1 MDFPIKLVASGI
13 AAVIILIMAAVF
25 WPLVSV
31 PAGHVGVV
39 MLFGQV
45 QDAVLAPGMHVVN
58 PMAHVIDM
66 DVRQYQYPIE
76 GEVGTKDLQSVH
88 GKVIVN
94 YHPTPELMG
103 RLYSNFGAKY
113 DEIIIAPA
121 VQDRMKSVTPHYNA
135 EELVTKR
142 ADVSRQIKVAVTDA
156 VRERSKGLLVVD
168 DVVVSDF
175 GFAQSFKQAIEAKQ
189 VADQNALKAENDLR
203 RIKVEAEQRIATAR
217 AEAETF
223 RLKSLQITPQM
234 IQMSAIEKWDGS
246 LPYYV
251 GGGPVPFIDTQ
262 NMGDHRVT
270 KAKPGGQG
278 PERTEKQ

>member
-1 MDFPIKLVASGI
+1 VIPIKLIASGI
-13 AAVIILIMAAVF
+13 AAVIVLVMAAIF
-25 WPLVSV
+25 WPFVSV
-31 PAGHVGVV
+31 HAGHVGVV
-39 MLFGQV
+39 VLFGQV

-121 VQDRMKSVTPHYNA
+121 VQDRMKAVTPHYNA

-142 ADVSRQIKVAVTDA
+142 ADVSRQIKAAVTDA

-175 GFAQSFKQAIEAKQ
+175 GFAQSFKKAIEDKQ
-189 VADQNALKAENDLR
+189 VAEQLALKAERDLQ
-203 RIKVEAEQRIATAR
+203 RIKVEAEQRVATAK

-223 RLKSLQITPQM
+223 RLKSQQITPQM
-234 IQMSAIEKWDGS
+234 LQMEAVQKWDGV
-246 LPYYV
+246 LPQII
-251 GGGPVPFIDTQ
+251 GGSAVPFIQLPMKTA
-262 NMGDHRVT
+262 
-270 KAKPGGQG
+270 KAAEQ
-278 PERTEKQ
+278 